1 MIRTFLGAWHE
12 PRARAARGCDW
23 SEPVSKQT
31 FQKKWENYWYYY
43 KWHTLAAVF
52 VIIVVAITARQCA
65 TRVDPD
71 MSVALVTK
79 SVEVPQQTCDQLAG
93 VFQKY
98 TADVNHDGRKVVQ
111 VYNYDL
117 ASTNPQ
123 VQEAQSAKLMA
134 DLSAGTNV
142 IFITD
147 SDAYA
152 YLEKSGPLFASL
164 NTLVPGAPSANRIAL
179 TKLPQLRS
187 AVGDAAASKFSL
199 SSCGKSTVAAV
210 ASGGNKRA
218 YENAVAVLASL
229 LKANGAVK

>member
-1 MIRTFLGAWHE
+1 M
-12 PRARAARGCDW
+12 
-23 SEPVSKQT
+23 SKQT

-43 KWHTLAAVF
+43 KWHTIAAVF
-52 VIIVVAITARQCA
+52 VLAVVAITVHQCA

-93 VFQKY
+93 VLEKY
-98 TADVNHDGRKVVQ
+98 TADVNHDGRKVVE
-111 VYNYDL
+111 VENYDL
-117 ASTNPQ
+117 ASTDPQ

-147 SDAYA
+147 SSAYA

-164 NTLVPGAPSANRIAL
+164 NALAPGAPSGKQIAF

-187 AVGDAAASKFSL
+187 AVGDALAGKLFL
-199 SSCGKSTVAAV
+199 SSCSKDTVAAV

-218 YENAVAVLASL
+218 YENAVSVLASL
-229 LKANGAVK
+229 LRANGAVK